1 MHCVLAFARTCV
13 QTCSHLH
20 VARQG
25 ADPPLTSST
34 GQEDGDDGQQGADSQ
49 QSAASGAE
57 HRAGLRETQ
66 RNGVLLVSRH
76 LCACISW
83 RAGGRI
89 HGNVPRVHLEK
100 QPRDYGFEKIKLKK
114 KESGACSIKAEG

>member
-1 MHCVLAFARTCV
+1 MHCVLAFVRTCV

-57 HRAGLRETQ
+57 HRAGLTEKHREM
-66 RNGVLLVSRH
+66 VF
-76 LCACISW
+76 C
-83 RAGGRI
+83 
-89 HGNVPRVHLEK
+89 
-100 QPRDYGFEKIKLKK
+100 
-114 KESGACSIKAEG
+114 